1 MNTKKRSLLSLL
13 AFVMLFSCTPESRQV
28 VSEKNSVSTEVS
40 VSQKIKDAT
49 FCFAESGSIVGR
61 CFLVARGK
69 VATNIHVIDG
79 VDPTTTYVRSRYAT
93 WSIQGVTA
101 YDLKNDLVI
110 LKISGGDTPLPLEDS
125 DTAQSGGIVSVV
137 EYSGVMEHKVTEGT
151 IHSVRNMDKWLRMK
165 IDAPRGTSGSAV
177 VNSEGKVIGV
187 VAKGDSS
194 YVYAAPSNVLK
205 ALLARSESTEPLA
218 QWQQREQ
225 IAAYHY
231 CTQASHKLWDKR
243 YEEAIVDFDKA
254 LELNPEFID
263 AYYGRATA
271 KLSLAAAEF
280 KSGDLKKA
288 RDLYQVAI
296 EDFDEAIKLDPEY
309 SIAYST
315 RGAAKIE
322 AAKIESSA
330 GNEKKAQALYAGA
343 IDDLTQTIRLEPK
356 EVEAHD
362 YRGVAKYHFAK
373 FKANHGHTTEAQQL
387 YAAAI
392 KDHTQAIQLD
402 PENAYA
408 YNNRGW
414 LKHQMGRFEE
424 GEEGHESE
432 ALKLYQAAID
442 DYTQAIQLDAEH
454 AYAHNNRG
462 RAKYLLGKSEA
473 AAGNREE
480 ARKLYQV
487 AITDVD
493 LSIQLDSENAYAYRN
508 RGVIKIALENP
519 QDAIADFDKAIE
531 MNPEYADAYYERGL
545 AKEVLGQTE
554 AAKADFEKAKE
565 LDPDIGK

>member
-1 MNTKKRSLLSLL
+1 
-13 AFVMLFSCTPESRQV
+13 MLFSCTPESRQV
-28 VSEKNSVSTEVS
+28 VSEKNLVSTEVS

-69 VATNIHVIDG
+69 VATNIHVIDS
-79 VDPTTTYVRSRYAT
+79 VDPTSTYVRSRYAT

-125 DTAQSGGIVSVV
+125 DTAQSGGTVSVV

-225 IAAYHY
+225 ISAYHY

-280 KSGDLKKA
+280 KSGDAKKA
-288 RDLYQVAI
+288 HTLSQAAIKDL
-296 EDFDEAIKLDPEY
+296 DETIKLDPEY
-309 SIAYST
+309 SFAYRT
-315 RGAAKIE
+315 RATAKIQIG
-322 AAKIESSA
+322 KIESDT
-330 GNEKKAQALYAGA
+330 GNEKKAQVLYTSA
-343 IDDLTQTIRLEPK
+343 IDDLTQTIQLEPK
-356 EVEAHD
+356 EFPAYHK
-362 YRGVAKYHFAK
+362 RGIATSSLGK
-373 FKANHGHTTEAQQL
+373 FKADQDNVREAQRL
-387 YAAAI
+387 YQAAMV
-392 KDHTQAIQLD
+392 DLTQVIQLE
-402 PENAYA
+402 PENATV
-408 YNNRGW
+408 YNDRGW
-414 LKHQMGRFEE
+414 LKSRMGQFES
-424 GEEGHESE
+424 EEGHESE
-432 ALKLYQAAID
+432 AQRLYQAAID

-462 RAKYLLGKSEA
+462 RAKYLLGKSKA

-480 ARKLYQV
+480 ARKLYEA
-487 AITDVD
+487 AIIDVNK
-493 LSIQLDSENAYAYRN
+493 SIQLDSDNAYAYRN

-531 MNPEYADAYYERGL
+531 MNPEYANAYYERAQ
-545 AKEVLGQTE
+545 AKGALGQTE
-554 AAKADFEKAKE
+554 VAKADFEKAKE
-565 LDPDIGK
+565 LDPDVGK